1 VTRHICIGGKRK
13 TELNTMPAAAGA
25 DADALS
31 TRLIVKNLPKHAD
44 DKRLREHFA
53 KQGRVTDAKVAR
65 TKDGKSRLFGFVGYA
80 SHAEAAQALKFFDRS
95 FLDTGKL
102 SVELAHRKGD
112 ASIARPWSRHSAG
125 SSLNA
130 KATGKRSAAAAAD
143 GADGEQYEVVD
154 VKAKRARTAAGGDST
169 DADTTTGGDSQV
181 KSLEKREFMEAMKP
195 RSDTK
200 FWANDD
206 ALAGGEVAA
215 AAPLKQKSLK
225 RQRAASDAGSSSS
238 SSSSDSNSSGSA
250 ADSDAEASDDAVADA
265 DHVSE
270 TAAAASDTAVSH
282 LDWLRSKTS
291 TSAALADTAAVA
303 TTAKAASAAA
313 IVNSDDSS
321 SSDDSCSDYDE
332 TVKPATAAAATAKKQ
347 ADIST
352 ALSKAAAVKSSN
364 SSSSSSAATAAAGKQ
379 RSSSIDSATS
389 ITDTNNSSNTVNND
403 SSNADAAAAASGRL
417 FIRNLAYSCS
427 EADLTAVFEQYGE
440 LSSVHVAVDDVQQQ
454 CKGFAFVQY
463 AAAGDAANA
472 LDALDGTSF
481 QGRLLHIIPAR
492 RAPGKKTLRNMP
504 ILNILPE
511 LCILQYV
518 CRGA

>member
-1 VTRHICIGGKRK
+1 
-13 TELNTMPAAAGA
+13 MPAPAGA

-53 KQGRVTDAKVAR
+53 KQGRVTDAKVVR

-112 ASIARPWSRHSAG
+112 ANIARPWSRHSAG

-130 KATGKRSAAAAAD
+130 KATGKRSAAAA
-143 GADGEQYEVVD
+143 GAGAEDEQYEVVD

-169 DADTTTGGDSQV
+169 DADTISGGDSQV

-215 AAPLKQKSLK
+215 VAAPMKQQKSLK
-225 RQRAASDAGSSSS
+225 RQRAPSDADS
-238 SSSSDSNSSGSA
+238 SSSSDGDSSSSA
-250 ADSDAEASDDAVADA
+250 ADSDAEASDNDA
-265 DHVSE
+265 DTDDVIE
-270 TAAAASDTAVSH
+270 KVAAASDTAVSH

-291 TSAALADTAAVA
+291 STTAALADTAAAA
-303 TTAKAASAAA
+303 TTASKATASKAATASA
-313 IVNSDDSS
+313 DSS
-321 SSDDSCSDYDE
+321 SSDGSSSDDDE
-332 TVKPATAAAATAKKQ
+332 TAKPVTAAASEKQ
-347 ADIST
+347 AGSS
-352 ALSKAAAVKSSN
+352 AVLSKAAAAKSSTSN
-364 SSSSSSAATAAAGKQ
+364 SSSSTAAAAAGKQ

-389 ITDTNNSSNTVNND
+389 ITDTNNTNNSSNTVNND
-403 SSNADAAAAASGRL
+403 SSNADAAAAAASGRL

-463 AAAGDAANA
+463 AAAGDAATA

-492 RAPGKKTLRNMP
+492 RAPGKHTNTMR
-504 ILNILPE
+504 ILFLSFMQ
-511 LCILQYV
+511 LCV
-518 CRGA
+518 